1 MRPTLVSEALHEYIV
16 ENSLPVDDAQL
27 GLMERTTTVG
37 DRARMRIGT
46 PQGTFFT
53 FLAQMMSARKAI
65 EVGTFT
71 GYSALSIARGLPAD
85 GHLLTCDVNEEWT
98 AIAQDAWKEA
108 GVADRIELRLGP
120 ALDTLRSLPTDPEW
134 DLAFI
139 DADKANY
146 TAYYEELVP
155 RMRPGGV
162 ILVDNVLWFST
173 VVDDPEGEGAP
184 MRAFNAHVAA
194 DPRVEAVILSIGDG
208 VTVVR
213 KKAQDPG
220 RP

>member
-1 MRPTLVSEALHEYIV
+1 MRPKLVSEALYEYIV
-16 ENSLPVDDAQL
+16 ENSLPVDDAQRS
-27 GLMERTTTVG
+27 LMKRTAAVG
-37 DRARMRIGT
+37 ERARMQIGT

-53 FLAQMMSARKAI
+53 LLTRLMSARKAI
-65 EVGTFT
+65 EIGTFT
-71 GYSALSIARGLPAD
+71 GYSALSIAKGLPED
-85 GHLLTCDVNEEWT
+85 GHLLTCDVSEEWT
-98 AIAQDAWKEA
+98 AIGQDAWKEA

-120 ALDTLRSLPTDPEW
+120 ALDTLRSLPADADW

-139 DADKANY
+139 DADKEGY
-146 TAYYEELVP
+146 LAYYEELVP
-155 RMRPGGV
+155 RMRPGGA

-208 VTVVR
+208 VTLVR
-213 KKAQDPG
+213 KKA
-220 RP
+220 

>member
-1 MRPTLVSEALHEYIV
+1 MRPKLVSEALYEYIV
-16 ENSLPVDDAQL
+16 ENSLPVDEAQR
-27 GLMERTTTVG
+27 GLMESTATVG
-37 DRARMRIGT
+37 ERSRMQIGT

-53 FLAQMMSARKAI
+53 LLTQLMSARKAI
-65 EVGTFT
+65 EIGTFT
-71 GYSALSIARGLPAD
+71 GYSALAIARGLPED

-98 AIAQDAWKEA
+98 AIAQEGWKAA

-120 ALDTLRSLPTDPEW
+120 ALDTLRSLPADSDW

-139 DADKANY
+139 DADKEGY
-146 TAYYEELVP
+146 VDYYEELVP
-155 RMRPGGV
+155 RMRPGGA

-173 VVDDPEGEGAP
+173 VVNDPEGEGAT

-208 VTVVR
+208 VTLVR
-213 KKAQDPG
+213 KKA
-220 RP
+220 

>member
-1 MRPTLVSEALHEYIV
+1 MRPKLVSEALYEYIV
-16 ENSLPVDDAQL
+16 ENSLPVDDAQRS
-27 GLMERTTTVG
+27 LMKKTATVG
-37 DRARMRIGT
+37 ERARMQIGT

-53 FLAQMMSARKAI
+53 LLTRLMSARKAI
-65 EVGTFT
+65 EIGTFT
-71 GYSALSIARGLPAD
+71 GYSALSIAKGLPED
-85 GHLLTCDVNEEWT
+85 GHLLTCDVSEEWT

-120 ALDTLRSLPTDPEW
+120 ALETLRSLPADADW

-139 DADKANY
+139 DADKEGY
-146 TAYYEELVP
+146 LAYYEELVP
-155 RMRPGGV
+155 RMRPGGA

-208 VTVVR
+208 VTLVR
-213 KKAQDPG
+213 KKA
-220 RP
+220 

>member
-1 MRPTLVSEALHEYIV
+1 MRPKLVPEALYEYIV
-16 ENSLPVDDAQL
+16 ENSLPVDDAQRS
-27 GLMERTTTVG
+27 LMNRTATVG
-37 DRARMRIGT
+37 ERSRMQIGT

-53 FLAQMMSARKAI
+53 LLTQLMSARKAI
-65 EVGTFT
+65 EIGTFT
-71 GYSALSIARGLPAD
+71 GYSAMSIAKGLPGD

-120 ALDTLRSLPTDPEW
+120 ALDTLRSLPADPDW

-139 DADKANY
+139 DADKQSY
-146 TAYYEELVP
+146 VAYYEELVP
-155 RMRPGGV
+155 RMRPGGA

-173 VVDDPEGEGAP
+173 VVDDPEGEGAT
-184 MRAFNAHVAA
+184 MREFNAHVAA

-208 VTVVR
+208 VTLVR
-213 KKAQDPG
+213 KKA
-220 RP
+220 